1 MAATMRVTKDERV
14 LLVTLWPN
22 AARERRGRE
31 AWPLDGRSRHES
43 GHRASTTL
51 LWDLAPARAVE
62 DTPQGK
68 ILGKALVMMLDPR
81 SHEQE
86 VA

>member
-1 MAATMRVTKDERV
+1 MSGAAAKRSHQMDAQPRSLNG
-14 LLVTLWPN
+14 LLGGTRPSL
-22 AARERRGRE
+22 
-31 AWPLDGRSRHES
+31 SRASANSMDES
-43 GHRASTTL
+43 GHGASTTL

-62 DTPQGK
+62 DTPQSK
-68 ILGKALVMMLDPR
+68 ILGKVLVMMLDPR